1 MSLPPPIPGPSST
14 AGPSA
19 GAALAGPTPS
29 LSGLPPTPVPLEQL
43 MQIQRRIQ
51 ALVASIAQMGQEV
64 AVVGRVDW

>member
-1 MSLPPPIPGPSST
+1 MSLPPPIPGPGPSST
-14 AGPSA
+14 A

-29 LSGLPPTPVPLEQL
+29 LSGLPPAPVPLEQL